1 MTTEPEHETAQPTPP
16 PLPPARQP
24 TMREKLETWMPT
36 KGQAAVAAIA
46 LLAVS
51 NVAAWVKIVREDQ
64 PMIVTV
70 GVREMSQGYVSRLA
84 LSDITPEE
92 ARVKTEMFL
101 AVTQDTVRRAAASKN
116 VLLLA
121 RECVLAGETADITKE
136 VGDAVQLALAEASGG
151 SRPAALAAPTPT
163 AAGAP

>member
-1 MTTEPEHETAQPTPP
+1 MTTEPEQDTVQPAPP
-16 PLPPARQP
+16 TPPARQP
-24 TMREKLETWMPT
+24 TMRQKLAQRMPT

-70 GVREMSQGYVSRLA
+70 GVREMSQGYVSQLA

-101 AVTQDTVRRAAASKN
+101 AVTQDTVKRAAASKN

-136 VGDAVQLALAEASGG
+136 VGDAVQLALAEATGG
-151 SRPAALAAPTPT
+151 TRPAALAAPTAT

>member
-1 MTTEPEHETAQPTPP
+1 
-16 PLPPARQP
+16 
-24 TMREKLETWMPT
+24 
-36 KGQAAVAAIA
+36 
-46 LLAVS
+46 LAVS

-151 SRPAALAAPTPT
+151 SRPAPLAAPTPT